1 MLTAIVHNIAADLI
15 GRPDTTKGSWNA
27 ICLADKGNSGV
38 AFVVMPQIPPRDVN
52 WFKKGK
58 QVHLAKRIEL

>member
-38 AFVVMPQIPPRDVN
+38 AFVVMPQIPPSDVN

-58 QVHLAKRIEL
+58 QVHLDKRVEL